1 MGATGSAFD
10 FSLLSRVLG
19 YARPYKSTLFFTALL
34 TILLAVIAPA
44 RPFLISYTI
53 DKYIIVGDYPGL
65 VQMIIALILLMV
77 LETGLS
83 FLYSYYSSWLGQ
95 TVIKDLRSHVF
106 RHITRL
112 RLKFFDNTP
121 IGMLVT
127 RVISDIETIADI
139 FSEGLL
145 VIIADI
151 LKLVVI
157 VGVMFYVNW
166 QLALISLSVIPIML
180 ISTRIFQN
188 AVKKAFQ
195 DVRTKVAELNSF
207 VQEHITGMGIV
218 QIFGREEQEF
228 EKFETINRDH
238 RDANNRSVWHYS
250 VFLPIVEVL
259 SAASK
264 GLLVWIGARLAL
276 GGDVTPGEIVAYMMY
291 VDLLFRPI
299 RELADKF
306 NTLQMGIVS
315 SERVFKVLDTND
327 IIENTHKHTTDTIK
341 GDISFKDVWFA
352 YNDEDWVLKGVSF
365 DVKAGQT
372 IAIVGATGA
381 GKTSV
386 ISLLGRFYEYN
397 KGSISIDG
405 VDLRDYDTVVLRKHV
420 GIVLQDVFL
429 FSDSIANNI
438 TIGKDNV
445 TKEQLQ
451 DAARMIGAERFI
463 NNLPGDFDYNVM
475 ERGAVLSVGQR
486 QLISFMRAYIHNPS
500 ILILDEA
507 TSSVDTESEL
517 MIQEALSKL
526 TQGRTSI
533 VIAHRLA
540 TVQKADYILVFDH
553 GQIIEHGTHQGLL
566 GQNGQYKRL
575 FELQFKNNENA
586 NR

>member
-19 YARPYKSTLFFTALL
+19 YARPYRNTLFFTAML
-34 TILLAVIAPA
+34 TVLLAVIAPA
-44 RPFLISYTI
+44 RPFLVAYTI
-53 DKYIIVGDYPGL
+53 DHYIIVGDYPGL
-65 VQMIIALILLMV
+65 VQMMIALIMLML
-77 LETGLS
+77 LETGLQ
-83 FLYSYYSSWLGQ
+83 FMYSYYASWLGQ
-95 TVIKDLRSHVF
+95 SVIKDLRSNVF

-112 RLKFFDNTP
+112 RLKYFDNNP

-151 LKLVVI
+151 LKLTVI

-166 QLALISLSVIPIML
+166 QLALVSLSVIPIML

-188 AVKKAFQ
+188 AVKKSFQ
-195 DVRTKVAELNSF
+195 DVRTKVSELNSF

-228 EKFETINRDH
+228 DKFEKINRDH
-238 RDANNRSVWHYS
+238 RDANNRSVWYYS
-250 VFLPIVEVL
+250 LFLPIVEVL

-276 GGDVTPGEIVAYMMY
+276 GGSVSPGEIFAYMMFI
-291 VDLLFRPI
+291 DQLFRPI

-315 SERVFKVLDTND
+315 SERVFKVLDTDD
-327 IIENTHKHTTDTIK
+327 IIENTHKHTTDVVK

-365 DVKAGQT
+365 NVKAGQT

-397 KGSISIDG
+397 KGRIEVDG
-405 VDLRDYDTVVLRKHV
+405 VDLRDYDTAVIRKHI

-438 TIGKDNV
+438 TIGKENV
-445 TKEQLQ
+445 TKAQLQ
-451 DAARMIGAERFI
+451 EAARMIGAERFI

-507 TSSVDTESEL
+507 TSSVDTESEE
-517 MIQEALSKL
+517 MIQEALAKL

-566 GQNGQYKRL
+566 AQNGQYKRL
-575 FELQFKNNENA
+575 FELQFKNTEEGV
-586 NR
+586 

>member
-1 MGATGSAFD
+1 
-10 FSLLSRVLG
+10 
-19 YARPYKSTLFFTALL
+19 
-34 TILLAVIAPA
+34 
-44 RPFLISYTI
+44 
-53 DKYIIVGDYPGL
+53 
-65 VQMIIALILLMV
+65 
-77 LETGLS
+77 
-83 FLYSYYSSWLGQ
+83 
-95 TVIKDLRSHVF
+95 
-106 RHITRL
+106 
-112 RLKFFDNTP
+112 
-121 IGMLVT
+121 MLVT

-151 LKLVVI
+151 LKLTVI
-157 VGVMFYVNW
+157 VSVMFYVNW
-166 QLALISLSVIPIML
+166 QLALISLSVIPIMV

-188 AVKKAFQ
+188 AVKKSFQ
-195 DVRTKVAELNSF
+195 DVRTKVSELNSF

-218 QIFGREEQEF
+218 QIFGRETQEF
-228 EKFETINRDH
+228 DKFETINRDH
-238 RDANNRSVWHYS
+238 RDANNRSVWYYS
-250 VFLPIVEVL
+250 LFLPIVEVL

-276 GGDVTPGEIVAYMMY
+276 GGSVSAGEIVAYMMY

-315 SERVFKVLDTND
+315 SERVFKVLDTD
-327 IIENTHKHTTDTIK
+327 TIIESTQKYHPTVVK

-397 KGSISIDG
+397 KGSITVDG
-405 VDLRDYDTVVLRKHV
+405 QDLRDFDTAVLRKHI

-438 TIGKDNV
+438 TIGKEDV

-451 DAARMIGAERFI
+451 EAARMIGAERFI
-463 NNLPGDFDYNVM
+463 NNLPGNFDYNVM
-475 ERGAVLSVGQR
+475 ERGAMLSVGQR

-507 TSSVDTESEL
+507 TSSVDTESEQ

-553 GQIIEHGTHQGLL
+553 GQIIEQGTHQGLL
-566 GQNGQYKRL
+566 AQNGQYKRL
-575 FELQFKNNENA
+575 FELQFKNTEN
-586 NR
+586 NQ